1 MSMENEEIIENEEE
15 VETLP
20 EDEEQ
25 AQYDKEYEEA
35 MAKLNDDEQPAQDSE
50 DIEEEPAAEE
60 EEEPGEEEQPGEEDS
75 LKPGEAEE
83 EEQEEPEMVEI
94 TWRGKPVKIT
104 KEQERQLAQQGY
116 DYTYKTQELAKS
128 RKEHEAE
135 LQLLEKVRKG
145 DKEALAR
152 LAKQSG
158 VDPID
163 LLDIDLEDNEQGTPE
178 PQGEEEPFVSSQVA
192 ALLEEVQ
199 KDPELNEK
207 MVEVQDYLPSGVIDV
222 MAKDPETFYA
232 VVNEVRSGDADIVL
246 PRVNAELASLPEL
259 DRSLVMNNP
268 DQFAQFY
275 MTVKQSLIEA
285 QGKQTQEKPKGRQPN
300 PNRAAAAV
308 SRSGRTAGR
317 EDGKPGELLSDSE
330 YEKIRQRLE
339 SQN

>member
-1 MSMENEEIIENEEE
+1 MSTENEIIENEEE

-25 AQYDKEYEEA
+25 AQWDRDYEEA
-35 MAKLNDDEQPAQDSE
+35 VAKLNADEQPAQDSE

-60 EEEPGEEEQPGEEDS
+60 EPGEEEQPGEEDS
-75 LKPGEAEE
+75 LKPGETKE
-83 EEQEEPEMVEI
+83 EEQAPEMVEI
-94 TWRGKPVKIT
+94 TWRGKPVMIT

-135 LQLLEKVRKG
+135 LKLLEEVKKG
-145 DKEALAR
+145 DPKALAR
-152 LAKQSG
+152 LAKQAG

-163 LLDIDLEDNEQGTPE
+163 LLDIDLDDEQGTPE
-178 PQGEEEPFVSSQVA
+178 QPQAAQDEPFVSPQVA
-192 ALLEEVQ
+192 ALLGEVQ
-199 KDPELNEK
+199 KDPELNQK

-246 PRVNAELASLPEL
+246 PQVNAQLASLPEL
-259 DRSLVMNNP
+259 DRALVMNNP

-275 MTVKQSLIEA
+275 MSVKQSMIEA
-285 QGKQTQEKPKGRQPN
+285 QQSQTKQPQQRRQPN

-308 SRSGRTAGR
+308 SRSGGQRGNA
-317 EDGKPGELLSDSE
+317 EDTSLSNGLLSDDA
-330 YEKIRQRLE
+330 YEKIKKKLE
-339 SQN
+339 NSQ